1 MEQPKS
7 FYKSD
12 IFLTFLIF
20 IIFTAVFI
28 VIIYSILKKNI
39 MMNIDRFRCDPFFM
53 NYISYFGI
61 DGVENFKYCVKN
73 AQTEYLGHVLQP
85 VNNSIDVLNTSV
97 FNLSDSILNIQDF
110 INELRGNISGVVDK
124 IYGSMDNLAIQSN
137 KIQQKNNDN
146 MSKLTGA
153 MTNSIYLL
161 DQTNKSLEDKY
172 LAYTPPESEFEEEQD
187 MLVDEITNTDIIF
200 Q

>member
-61 DGVENFKYCVKN
+61 DGVENFKYCVDGISTN
-73 AQTEYLGHVLQP
+73 ITGEY
-85 VNNSIDVLNTSV
+85 
-97 FNLSDSILNIQDF
+97 
-110 INELRGNISGVVDK
+110 
-124 IYGSMDNLAIQSN
+124 
-137 KIQQKNNDN
+137 
-146 MSKLTGA
+146 
-153 MTNSIYLL
+153 
-161 DQTNKSLEDKY
+161 
-172 LAYTPPESEFEEEQD
+172 
-187 MLVDEITNTDIIF
+187 NTDFTSIF
-200 Q
+200 SNVENLYNFITDSMTTLVTVLAAIKELIEKGLVGNDLEFNYDNI